1 MAKEFEKLSKNQ
13 VFFVGMSMGLVF
25 NELSINFTYII

>member
-13 VFFVGMSMGLVF
+13 VFFVGMSMGFMLGTLIMLVVM
-25 NELSINFTYII
+25 